1 MISLIQSGMFLL
13 QILSAGLIARGLQ
26 KWFGLQTNWMAWAI
40 GLIISF
46 GVYFF
51 IIGMQF
57 VLSRQTDIHEQS
69 LPGNQ
74 VPEHFQTTTNG
85 VIIAWLIETITCL
98 YVFCWLQPVVSWFN
112 YAKPSTNAGQKVPV
126 LLLHG
131 FFCNR
136 GLWYS
141 LAGQLAK
148 RGYQCLGINLEPVWA
163 SIDDYVPS
171 IAKAIDQLIE
181 QTGQQKIAV
190 VAHSMGGL
198 AIRAYIRQH
207 GNEKIA
213 RVVTLGTPHQG
224 TYISEY
230 GHGINVGEMALQSKW
245 RDELTLKETPAR
257 NAIFTVIISHDD
269 NIVAPQNIQTIAGA
283 KKIEVAGVGHLYMV
297 FDSGI
302 RSLVYRELDQIKP
315 SFVS

>member
-13 QILSAGLIARGLQ
+13 QILGAGLIARGLQ
-26 KWFGLQTNWMAWAI
+26 KWAGINANWVAWAI

-46 GVYFF
+46 SIYFL
-51 IIGMQF
+51 IIGLQF

-69 LPGNQ
+69 LPSNQ

-85 VIIAWLIETITCL
+85 LIVAWLTETITCV
-98 YVFCWLQPVVSWFN
+98 YIFCWLQPVLSWFA
-112 YAKPSTNAGQKVPV
+112 YAKPGATTSQKVPV

-136 GLWYS
+136 GLWHS
-141 LAGQLAK
+141 FAGQLAQ
-148 RGYQCLGINLEPVWA
+148 RGHLCLGINLEPVWA

-171 IAKAIDQLIE
+171 ITKAIDQLIE

-198 AIRAYIRQH
+198 AIRAYIRQY

-213 RVVTLGTPHQG
+213 RVVTLGAPHQG

-230 GHGINVGEMALQSKW
+230 GHGKNVGEMALQSKW
-245 RDELTLKETPAR
+245 RDELMLRETPAR

-283 KKIEVAGVGHLYMV
+283 KKIEVAGIGHLYMI

-315 SFVS
+315 NLLS